1 MSKSLIVDMS
11 RNGMQFQG
19 KKIEDAL
26 AYLSAV
32 ESEFCNQPHVYK
44 YFLGIMKT
52 FHKGSLDMPG
62 MIARITTLFHGHPE
76 LLAGFNNFLPSGHRI
91 EVHRVDDVTAVMSA
105 LGPGKAGSG
114 FKTTVAMR
122 APRNDDVSHDDVPQT
137 DLVFDL
143 EMSPSS

>member
-1 MSKSLIVDMS
+1 
-11 RNGMQFQG
+11 MQFQG

-91 EVHRVDDVTAVMSA
+91 EVHRVDDVMAVMSA

-114 FKTTVAMR
+114 FKTTVHTPTMH
-122 APRNDDVSHDDVPQT
+122 APASYDDVSSDDVPQT

>member
-1 MSKSLIVDMS
+1 
-11 RNGMQFQG
+11 MQLQG

-26 AYLSAV
+26 GYLSAV

-62 MIARITTLFHGHPE
+62 MIARINTLFHGHPE
-76 LLAGFNNFLPSGHRI
+76 LLAGFNNFLPSEHRI
-91 EVHRVDDVTAVMSA
+91 EVQRDDDSVAVMSA
-105 LGPGKAGSG
+105 LSGPGKAG
-114 FKTTVAMR
+114 FKTQGIHSLHT
-122 APRNDDVSHDDVPQT
+122 PRDDDVPST
-137 DLVFDL
+137 DLVFEI